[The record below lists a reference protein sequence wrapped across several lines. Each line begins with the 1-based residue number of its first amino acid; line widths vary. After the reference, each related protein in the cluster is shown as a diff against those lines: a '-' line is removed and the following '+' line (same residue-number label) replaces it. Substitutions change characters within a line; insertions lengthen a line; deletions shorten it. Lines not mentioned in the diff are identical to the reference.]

1 MKVKFDKVF
10 KNLNCFRVSLWLF
23 LYIVMLLVFENVKL
37 LKVVVLE
44 VMTDEIIVNGS
55 VVYTR

>member
-10 KNLNCFRVSLWLF
+10 KNLNCLRVSLWLF